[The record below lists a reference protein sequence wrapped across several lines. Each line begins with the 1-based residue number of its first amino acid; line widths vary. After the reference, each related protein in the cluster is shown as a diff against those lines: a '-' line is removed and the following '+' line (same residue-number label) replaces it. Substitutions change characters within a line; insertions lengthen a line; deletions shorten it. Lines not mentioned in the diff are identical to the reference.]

1 MPKFLA
7 LTSRG
12 LNEALQEELVQANFK
27 NVEVHPDVVTFE
39 GSWAEA
45 YRAHAVTR
53 IATRILYPV
62 LDFTCYN
69 EEDLYHNIFKRH
81 DFTQY
86 IKPDQTFEVEA
97 HVREH
102 RHLRDQRFVAMK
114 TKDAI
119 ADQFRKKFDQ
129 RPSVAH
135 GDQATMRVVVRV
147 VRTMASIAIDLTGDS
162 LSHRGYRSQSG
173 EAPLRENI
181 AAALVRYSGWT
192 PDVPLVDPFCGS
204 GTILIEAAL
213 AALNLGPTIH
223 PRSYLYQKLLNYKAT
238 DWPAPVK
245 AELEAPLQL
254 FGFDEDERVLQK
266 ARANAQAAGV
276 AKYIRFERCA
286 VKDLKCPSK
295 TPGFV
300 ITNPPYGERI
310 GSKDSVHS
318 AMKEFAS
325 SLKTDFDKWQ
335 AWILSGDSEAT
346 ASLKLKAERKIP
358 VWNGSIECRFLRY
371 SIRGKSG
378 SPLRTEVPGNTP
390 GQSED

>member
-12 LNEALQEELVQANFK
+12 LNEALREELVQANFK

-39 GSWAEA
+39 GSWSEA

-69 EEDLYHNIFKRH
+69 EDDLYHNILKRH

-86 IKPDQTFEVEA
+86 IKPNQTFEVEA

-119 ADQFRKKFDQ
+119 ADQFRKKFNE

-135 GDQATMRVVVRV
+135 GDEATMRVVVRI
-147 VRTMASIAIDLTGDS
+147 VRTMASVAIDLTGDS

-181 AAALVRYSGWT
+181 ASALLRYSGWQ
-192 PDVPLVDPFCGS
+192 PEIPLVDPFCGS

-213 AALNLGPTIH
+213 SALNLGPTIR
-223 PRSYLYQKLLNYKAT
+223 PRNFLYQKLMNYK
-238 DWPAPVK
+238 PVEFSAPK
-245 AELEAPLQL
+245 LASLSFPLQL

-266 ARANAQAAGV
+266 ARTNAQAAGV
-276 AKYIRFERCA
+276 AKHIRFEKCA
-286 VKDLKCPSK
+286 VKDLKCPTK
-295 TPGFV
+295 TPGIIV
-300 ITNPPYGERI
+300 TNPPYGERI
-310 GSKDSVHS
+310 GSKESVS
-318 AMKEFAS
+318 ATMKEFAAS
-325 SLKTDFDKWQ
+325 MKTHYDQWQ
-335 AWILSGDSEAT
+335 AWILSGDSEGT
-346 ASLKLKAERKIP
+346 AALKLKAERKIP

-378 SPLRTEVPGNTP
+378 SPLRTEVPAATP
-390 GQSED
+390 GHSET